1 VPDTRITGLVDR
13 ARQEIDAH
21 HQRKPA
27 DPGMPLEAL
36 RGALGRPAWLV
47 AAALDDLA
55 ATGEF
60 LLDHGR
66 ARRREFRPE
75 VAGGDA
81 AIDQVVAILE
91 RAELSP
97 PAVETLGEEVGRA
110 DIGDILRLA
119 AADGRVVPVER
130 HRYYA
135 SSQLE
140 RFTAAIR
147 EIGSAGDITP
157 AAVRDQ
163 LGLSRKFAIPL
174 LEWADGQGITRRVG
188 DARHLIDP
196 GSTSLG

>member
-1 VPDTRITGLVDR
+1 
-13 ARQEIDAH
+13 
-21 HQRKPA
+21 
-27 DPGMPLEAL
+27 M
-36 RGALGRPAWLV
+36 
-47 AAALDDLA
+47 
-55 ATGEF
+55 
-60 LLDHGR
+60 
-66 ARRREFRPE
+66 
-75 VAGGDA
+75 AGGDA
-81 AIDQVVAILE
+81 AIDRVVAILE

-97 PAVETLGEEVGRA
+97 PAVERLGEEVGRA

-157 AAVRDQ
+157 AAVRDR

-174 LEWADGQGITRRVG
+174 LEWADAQGLTRRVG
-188 DARHLIDP
+188 DARRLVDRD
-196 GSTSLG
+196 GASLG